1 MLDPAIKAEL
11 LNACKKYVEQR
22 LATAKQAMHHAQEA
36 ANEEGKSSAGDK
48 YETGRAMAQIERD
61 KAAQQAQEALKLKE
75 VLDHIN
81 STQHHQKVM
90 TGSVVASAQ
99 YNFYIA
105 IGAGKMTVS
114 GLDFIV
120 VGPGSPLGKSLIGL
134 AVNDTFTFNNQHHKI
149 LQVL

>member
-1 MLDPAIKAEL
+1 MLDVAIKGEL

-22 LATAKQAMHHAQEA
+22 LATATQAMHHAQQA

-61 KAAQQAQEALKLKE
+61 KAAQQAQEALKLKQA
-75 VLDHIN
+75 LDHIDRA
-81 STQHHQKVM
+81 QQHQKVM
-90 TGSVVASAQ
+90 TGSVVSTAH

-120 VGPGSPLGKSLIGL
+120 VGPSSPLGKSLMGL
-134 AVNDTFTFNNQHHKI
+134 AVDDTFTFNNQHHKI

>member
-1 MLDPAIKAEL
+1 MLDPAIKEEL

-22 LATAKQAMHHAQEA
+22 LATATQAMHDAQQS

-61 KAAQQAQEALKLKE
+61 KAAQQAQEAMKLKQALE
-75 VLDHIN
+75 HIDRG
-81 STQHHQKVM
+81 HHQKVM
-90 TGSVVASAQ
+90 TGSVVATAG

-134 AVNDTFTFNNQHHKI
+134 AVDDTFTFNNQHHKI

>member
-1 MLDPAIKAEL
+1 MLDLAIKGEL
-11 LNACKKYVEQR
+11 LNACKKYAEQR
-22 LATAKQAMHHAQEA
+22 LATATQAMHHAQQA

-61 KAAQQAQEALKLKE
+61 KAAQQAQEALKLKQA
-75 VLDHIN
+75 LDHLDGLH
-81 STQHHQKVM
+81 HHQKVT
-90 TGSVVASAQ
+90 TGSVVATAH

-120 VGPGSPLGKSLIGL
+120 VGPGSPLGKSLMGL
-134 AVNDTFTFNNQHHKI
+134 TVNDAFTFNNQHHKI